1 MLARRIIP
9 LLLNRRGTL
18 VKGRGFAKSRVIGH
32 TRQAVRVFQARSVD
46 ELVLLDVSGERPDVD
61 LVRDLAGECFMPL
74 AVGGGIASL
83 EDAAALI
90 ANGADKVVIRAPDLI
105 GPIARRFGAQAVVV
119 HVLDTDPPDTARAVV
134 DRGAGEILLTSVA
147 RDGTMAGYD
156 LDLIDRIA
164 ASVPVPVIAAGG
176 AGTYEHLDQ
185 ALGAGADAVAAGAM
199 WTFTDQTPAAAA
211 DRLGALG
218 WPVRRRRAA

>member
-9 LLLNRRGTL
+9 LLLNRRGSL

-32 TRQAVRVFQARSVD
+32 TRQAVRVFQARAVD
-46 ELVLLDVSGERPDVD
+46 ELVLLDVSGERPDVA

-74 AVGGGIASL
+74 AVGGGIATI

-90 ANGADKVVIRAPDLI
+90 ANGADKVVIRKPDLI
-105 GPIARRFGAQAVVV
+105 SPIARRYGAQAVVV
-119 HVLDTDPPDTARAVV
+119 HVLDTDPPDTARQAV
-134 DRGAGEILLTSVA
+134 DAGAGEILLTSVA
-147 RDGTMAGYD
+147 RDGTMTGYD
-156 LDLIDRIA
+156 LALVARVA

-176 AGTYEHLDQ
+176 AGSYDDLAA
-185 ALGAGADAVAAGAM
+185 ALEAGAHAIAAGAM